1 MLKFFMT
8 PGSCTT
14 GIHILLEELDLLF
27 EVHLVNLLAGDTT
40 TDEFRALNPKSTIPL
55 LVTDDERNGIYQ
67 HHNH

>member
-27 EVHLVNLLAGDTT
+27 EVNPVNLLEEDHTSEKFSYSQSKT
-40 TDEFRALNPKSTIPL
+40 TIPL
-55 LVTDDERNGIYQ
+55 LVTDDGRAIGEF
-67 HHNH
+67 